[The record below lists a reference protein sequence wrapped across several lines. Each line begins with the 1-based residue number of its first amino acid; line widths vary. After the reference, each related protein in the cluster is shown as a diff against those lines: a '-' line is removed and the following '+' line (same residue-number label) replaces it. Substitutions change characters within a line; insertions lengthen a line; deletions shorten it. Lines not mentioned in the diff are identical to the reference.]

1 MEIPDPNGHP
11 SRLKPDRG
19 FRTQR
24 WLRNSPVTPYILIY
38 LDYLTGCRYA
48 DETSEHHLA
57 GLAHLG
63 LWMGLNHFRIE
74 ELNEALVTQFL
85 DDHLPN
91 CDCPRPIFQTRAD
104 LNAACGH
111 FLRILRDRGV
121 IPPLPRP
128 VEPVYAE
135 VDRFDDYLSDVRG
148 LVSET
153 RRNYRRIVL
162 NFLQAC
168 FGSAEIVFSAL
179 QPDDVRHFIT
189 EQLTPRT
196 TSAKAGQLASALRA
210 YFRYRGAGGDV
221 LHALSGVIALPAHW
235 NLATL
240 PKALTDDEVKRLLNA
255 FPPELP
261 SCRRGYA
268 MVRCALDLG
277 MRAGEIAKLALADID
292 WQAGTVTL
300 RSTKSRREDILPLPI
315 STGQAIADY
324 LRYERPRTTNQAV
337 FVRRLAP
344 HDNPISAYAVHR
356 LIRDAYRR
364 IGLDHGRTHALRHTL
379 ARRLLEQ
386 GNSLKEVADI
396 LRHRSLDTSLIYAKL
411 DSRKLSAVALPW
423 PGSAA

>member
-1 MEIPDPNGHP
+1 MSLTTINLSPA
-11 SRLKPDRG
+11 
-19 FRTQR
+19 TQR

-210 YFRYRGAGGDV
+210 YFRYRGAGGDDV
-221 LHALSGVIALPAHW
+221 HALSGVIALPAHW

-396 LRHRSLDTSLIYAKL
+396 LRHRSLDMSLIYAKL

>member
-1 MEIPDPNGHP
+1 MRSTTIHLSPA
-11 SRLKPDRG
+11 
-19 FRTQR
+19 TQR
-24 WLRNSPVTPYILIY
+24 WLRNSPVTPYVLSY
-38 LDYLTGCRYA
+38 LNYLAECRYA

-63 LWMGLNHFRIE
+63 LWMDRNHFRIE
-74 ELNEALVTQFL
+74 EFDEALVAQFL
-85 DDHLPN
+85 DEHLPN

-104 LNAACGH
+104 LSAACGH

-121 IPPLPRP
+121 IPPLPTP
-128 VEPVYAE
+128 IEPVYAE
-135 VDRFDDYLSDVRG
+135 ADRFDDYLRDVRG
-148 LVSET
+148 LASET

-168 FGSAEIVFSAL
+168 FGSAEIVFTAL
-179 QPDDVRHFIT
+179 QPDDVRHFMA
-189 EQLTPRT
+189 EQLTPRS
-196 TSAKAGQLASALRA
+196 TSTKANSLACALRA
-210 YFRYRGAGGDV
+210 YFRYRGAGGDDV
-221 LHALSGVIALPAHW
+221 HALIGVILLPAHW
-235 NLATL
+235 SLATL
-240 PKALTDDEVKRLLNA
+240 PKALTDDEVNRLLNA

-277 MRAGEIAKLALADID
+277 MRVGEIAKLALVDID

-300 RSTKSRREDILPLPI
+300 RSTKSRRVDILPLPI
-315 STGQAIADY
+315 TTGQAIADY

-344 HDNPISAYAVHR
+344 HDVPITAYTVHR

-364 IGLDHGRTHALRHTL
+364 IGLNHGRTHALRHTL

-386 GNSLKEVADI
+386 GDSLKEVADI

>member
-1 MEIPDPNGHP
+1 MSLTTIHLSPA
-11 SRLKPDRG
+11 
-19 FRTQR
+19 TQR
-24 WLRNSPVTPYILIY
+24 WLRNSPVTPYGLVY
-38 LDYLTGCRYA
+38 LDYLTECRYA

-63 LWMGLNHFRIE
+63 LWMGINHFRIE
-74 ELNEALVTQFL
+74 ELDEALVTQFL

-91 CDCPRPIFQTRAD
+91 CDCPRPIFLTRAD
-104 LNAACGH
+104 ISSACGH

-121 IPPLPRP
+121 VPPPPSP

-135 VDRFDDYLSDVRG
+135 VDRFDDYLNDVRG
-148 LVSET
+148 LASET

-162 NFLQAC
+162 NFLKAC
-168 FGSAEIVFSAL
+168 FGSAEIVFTAL
-179 QPDDVRHFIT
+179 QPDDVRHFIA
-189 EQLTPRT
+189 EQLTPRA
-196 TSAKAGQLASALRA
+196 TSAKANSLASALRA
-210 YFRYRGAGGDV
+210 YFRYRGAGGDDV
-221 LHALSGVIALPAHW
+221 HALSGVIALPAHW

-240 PKALTDDEVKRLLNA
+240 PKALTDDEVNRLLNA

-277 MRAGEIAKLALADID
+277 MRVSEIAKLALADID

-324 LRYERPRTTNQAV
+324 LRYERPCTTNQAV
-337 FVRRLAP
+337 FVRCLAP
-344 HDNPISAYAVHR
+344 HDTPISAYAVHR

-386 GNSLKEVADI
+386 GDSLKEVADI

-411 DSRKLSAVALPW
+411 NSRKLSAVALPW

>member
-1 MEIPDPNGHP
+1 MSSTTIHLPPA
-11 SRLKPDRG
+11 S
-19 FRTQR
+19 QR
-24 WLRNSPVTPYILIY
+24 WLRNSPVTPYVLVY
-38 LDYLTGCRYA
+38 LDYLTECRYA
-48 DETSEHHLA
+48 DETAEHYLA

-63 LWMGLNHFRIE
+63 LWMGLNHLRIE
-74 ELNEALVTQFL
+74 ELDENVVTQFL

-104 LNAACGH
+104 LNAVCGH
-111 FLRILRDRGV
+111 FLRILRDRDV
-121 IPPLPRP
+121 IALPVSP
-128 VEPVYAE
+128 VDPVHTE
-135 VDRFDDYLSDVRG
+135 VDRFDDYLNDVRG
-148 LVSET
+148 LASEM

-162 NFLQAC
+162 GFLRVR
-168 FGSAEIVFSAL
+168 FGSGEVVFTAL
-179 QPDDVRHFIT
+179 QPADVRQFIA
-189 EQLTPRT
+189 EQLKPRA
-196 TSAKAGQLASALRA
+196 TSAKASLVATALRA
-210 YFRYRGAGGDV
+210 YFRYRSAGGDDV
-221 LHALSGVIALPAHW
+221 HALSGVIALPAYW

-240 PKALTDDEVKRLLNA
+240 PKALTDNEVNRLLNA

-300 RSTKSRREDILPLPI
+300 RSTKSRRENILPLPI

-324 LRYERPRTTNQAV
+324 LRYERPRTTNPAV

-344 HDNPISAYAVHR
+344 HDVPISAYAVHR

-386 GNSLKEVADI
+386 GDSLKEVADI

-423 PGSAA
+423 PGSTA

>member
-1 MEIPDPNGHP
+1 M
-11 SRLKPDRG
+11 S
-19 FRTQR
+19 
-24 WLRNSPVTPYILIY
+24 Y
-38 LDYLTGCRYA
+38 LDYLTECRYA
-48 DETSEHHLA
+48 DETTEHHLA

-63 LWMGLNHFRIE
+63 LWMGLNHFGIE
-74 ELNEALVTQFL
+74 DIDEALVTQFL
-85 DDHLPN
+85 DEHLPN

-104 LNAACGH
+104 LSSACGH
-111 FLRILRDRGV
+111 FLRILRDHGV
-121 IPPLPRP
+121 IPPLPPP
-128 VEPVYAE
+128 VEPAYAE
-135 VDRFDDYLSDVRG
+135 VGRFDDYLRDIRG
-148 LVSET
+148 LASET

-168 FGSAEIVFSAL
+168 FGSAEIVFTVL
-179 QPDDVRHFIT
+179 QPDDVRHFIA
-189 EQLTPRT
+189 EQLTPRA
-196 TSAKAGQLASALRA
+196 TSAKANSLACALRA
-210 YFRYRGAGGDV
+210 YFRYRGAGGDDV
-221 LHALSGVIALPAHW
+221 HALIGVIVLPAHW

-240 PKALTDDEVKRLLNA
+240 PKALTDDEVNRLLNA
-255 FPPELP
+255 FPAELP

-277 MRAGEIAKLALADID
+277 MRVSEIAKLALADID

-300 RSTKSRREDILPLPI
+300 RSTKSRRQDILPLPI

-324 LRYERPRTTNQAV
+324 LRYERPRTTNPAV

-344 HDNPISAYAVHR
+344 HDVPISADAVHR

-364 IGLDHGRTHALRHTL
+364 IGLDHGRAHALRHTL
-379 ARRLLEQ
+379 ARRLLDQ
-386 GNSLKEVADI
+386 GDSLKEVADI

>member
-1 MEIPDPNGHP
+1 MRSTTIHLSPA
-11 SRLKPDRG
+11 
-19 FRTQR
+19 TQR
-24 WLRNSPVTPYILIY
+24 WLRNSPVTPYVLVY
-38 LDYLTGCRYA
+38 LDYLTKCRYA

-63 LWMGLNHFRIE
+63 LWMARNHFRIE
-74 ELNEALVTQFL
+74 EFDEALVAQFL
-85 DDHLPN
+85 DGHLPN
-91 CDCPRPIFQTRAD
+91 CDCPRPIFQTHAD
-104 LNAACGH
+104 ISSACGH

-121 IPPLPRP
+121 IPPLPSP
-128 VEPVYAE
+128 VEPAYAE
-135 VDRFDDYLSDVRG
+135 VERFDDYLRDIRG
-148 LVSET
+148 LASET

-162 NFLQAC
+162 NFLRAC
-168 FGSAEIVFSAL
+168 FGSTEIVFTAL
-179 QPDDVRHFIT
+179 QPDDVRHFMDG
-189 EQLTPRT
+189 QLTSRA
-196 TSAKAGQLASALRA
+196 TSAKANSLASALRA
-210 YFRYRGAGGDV
+210 YFRYRGAGGDDV
-221 LHALSGVIALPAHW
+221 HALIGVILLPAHW

-240 PKALTDDEVKRLLNA
+240 PKALTDDEVNRLLNA

-277 MRAGEIAKLALADID
+277 MRVGEIAKLALADID
-292 WQAGTVTL
+292 WQAGTITL

-324 LRYERPRTTNQAV
+324 LRYERPRTTNPAV

-344 HDNPISAYAVHR
+344 HDAPISADAVHR

-386 GNSLKEVADI
+386 GDSLKEVADI

>member
-1 MEIPDPNGHP
+1 MSLTTIHLSPA
-11 SRLKPDRG
+11 
-19 FRTQR
+19 TQR
-24 WLRNSPVTPYILIY
+24 WLRNSPITPYVLIY
-38 LDYLTGCRYA
+38 LDYLTACRYA

-63 LWMGLNHFRIE
+63 LWMGINHFHIE
-74 ELNEALVTQFL
+74 ELDEALVTQFL
-85 DDHLPN
+85 DDHLPI

-104 LNAACGH
+104 ISSACGH

-121 IPPLPRP
+121 IPPLPTP
-128 VEPVYAE
+128 VEPAYAE
-135 VDRFDDYLSDVRG
+135 VDRFDNYLNDVRG
-148 LVSET
+148 LASET

-168 FGSAEIVFSAL
+168 FGSAEVVFTAL
-179 QPDDVRHFIT
+179 QPDDVRHFIA
-189 EQLTPRT
+189 EQLTPRA
-196 TSAKAGQLASALRA
+196 TSAKANSLASALRA
-210 YFRYRGAGGDV
+210 YFRYRGAGGDDV
-221 LHALSGVIALPAHW
+221 NALSGVIALPAHW

-240 PKALTDDEVKRLLNA
+240 PKALTDDEVNRLLNA

-277 MRAGEIAKLALADID
+277 MRVSEIAKLALADID

-344 HDNPISAYAVHR
+344 HDVPISAYAVHR
-356 LIRDAYRR
+356 LIRDAYHR

-386 GNSLKEVADI
+386 GDSLKEVADI

-411 DSRKLSAVALPW
+411 DNRKLSAVALPW